1 MIDIDQYILLFI
13 QEKTTEMEEFKDY
26 IKSSNLPNRKIAYKE
41 WETAYLNWAISK
53 EDAIEKKEFGI
64 YLNYD

>member
-26 IKSSNLPNRKIAYKE
+26 IIPDFLCFKL
-41 WETAYLNWAISK
+41 
-53 EDAIEKKEFGI
+53 
-64 YLNYD
+64 